1 MKLYVFACDDR
12 CARKVFNDNQPDTFP
27 DGFVVVRRANDLAG
41 VELETIE
48 VAKCE
53 HRWSAGTR
61 TAWKH
66 FEWVIF
72 EYAEPVDEVYARG
85 GYTDGS
91 VGFKPTQGCATRR
104 LARDKNKDS

>member
-1 MKLYVFACDDR
+1 MSDALFIFACDDR

-41 VELETIE
+41 EVMETID

-66 FEWVIF
+66 FEWC
-72 EYAEPVDEVYARG
+72 AWQLDPVEERWADEQRKMEQQFQKKL
-85 GYTDGS
+85 S
-91 VGFKPTQGCATRR
+91 PRR
-104 LARDKNKDS
+104 LGRDKSKDS